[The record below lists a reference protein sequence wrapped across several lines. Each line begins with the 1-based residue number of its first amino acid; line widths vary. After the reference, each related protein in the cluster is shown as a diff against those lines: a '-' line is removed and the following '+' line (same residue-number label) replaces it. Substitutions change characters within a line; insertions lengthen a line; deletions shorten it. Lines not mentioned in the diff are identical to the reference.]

1 MVSPELKKLESNGC
15 YLMYLNPADREK
27 LLQIL
32 RDAHAK
38 YYDSEAADDRR
49 KMNAA
54 KRFIRELE
62 ESSSNS
68 GGDNGE

>member
-1 MVSPELKKLESNGC
+1 MASPELKKLESNGC

-38 YYDSEAADDRR
+38 YYDSEAADDME
-49 KMNAA
+49 KLGYA

-68 GGDNGE
+68 QEEN